1 MLDEWAAADAAR
13 ERVSFQA
20 RMAQAARTAADTGHA
35 ALINNCVEHY
45 APRFLPGFEVLYV
58 DDSDGD
64 RIVEAE
70 RKKMKAAGVLLT
82 LADPMPDVLLWNPGT
97 NELWVIEAVTSD
109 GEVDAH
115 TLTFVTSALALS
127 GYSWLTWPDVNNPA
141 TLPLLG
147 IIMVAGA
154 AALFAR
160 TPLIQARLVRLDTSS
175 ANVLLALNGSMVF
188 AGQGAR
194 CRDRRTHRESFW
206 RRFIGICSCRIGGRW
221 RDNLR

>member
-1 MLDEWAAADAAR
+1 MIGFAATFTVIAYIGPVAAEIAGVEGAGVAGLQALIGVGSIIGIVIGGRYADR
-13 ERVSFQA
+13 
-20 RMAQAARTAADTGHA
+20 AQAMHMVSA
-35 ALINNCVEHY
+35 
-45 APRFLPGFEVLYV
+45 
-58 DDSDGD
+58 
-64 RIVEAE
+64 
-70 RKKMKAAGVLLT
+70 
-82 LADPMPDVLLWNPGT
+82 
-97 NELWVIEAVTSD
+97 
-109 GEVDAH
+109 
-115 TLTFVTSALALS
+115 TFVTSAVALS
-127 GYSWLTWPDVNNPA
+127 GYSWLTWTGVNNPA

-147 IIMVAGA
+147 ISMVAGA

-206 RRFIGICSCRIGGRW
+206 RRFIRICSCRIGGRW